1 MRAHSM
7 TPMPSSVT
15 ARSPHLAASRYGT
28 TPGERLVRL
37 ADRLLNGADRPGAD
51 SARRGHLPTHD
62 RPRLLQR
69 ALRRHHSGAHQRRI
83 DLGPPYTAAGRSR
96 PDHRGQD
103 RPQAGVVVQ
112 IERLVDAE
120 AARLGDTP
128 GVGLGAAG
136 LGRPRAECAAPPA
149 SGLKHTPLLRP
160 LRSAGLRSA
169 PLQLPAGTGSS
180 GWSVR
185 CARMLII
192 WATARICRPL

>member
-1 MRAHSM
+1 M

-83 DLGPPYTAAGRSR
+83 DLGLRIRLPAVL
-96 PDHRGQD
+96 D
-103 RPQAGVVVQ
+103 RIIAVR
-112 IERLVDAE
+112 I
-120 AARLGDTP
+120 
-128 GVGLGAAG
+128 
-136 LGRPRAECAAPPA
+136 
-149 SGLKHTPLLRP
+149 
-160 LRSAGLRSA
+160 GLRQAWSCRSS
-169 PLQLPAGTGSS
+169 GSS
-180 GWSVR
+180 MPEPL
-185 CARMLII
+185 AL
-192 WATARICRPL
+192 ATHRA